1 MARLFIAVWPPEE
14 LRSDLSGLPR
24 KNRPGIKWVEPEN
37 WHVTLR
43 FLGEADPDEV
53 ARHLDEV
60 ELSPAAV
67 RYGPAIDVFMERVIM
82 VPAHGLDALA
92 ATVARS
98 TADLGTEPPRNR
110 FSGHLTLARLKAR
123 ARIPDVIGALI
134 GADDVVDEI
143 ALVESRLRPSGPEY
157 ETLATWTASRG
168 NFGDEAR
175 IAR

>member
-1 MARLFIAVWPPEE
+1 MAVWPPDD
-14 LRSDLSGLPR
+14 LRLDLSGLPR
-24 KNRPGIKWVEPEN
+24 KNRPGIRWVEPEN

-53 ARHLDEV
+53 AHRLDDAEF
-60 ELSPAAV
+60 SPAAV

-82 VPAHGLDALA
+82 VPAHGLDELA

-98 TADLGTEPPRNR
+98 TADLGTDPPRAR
-110 FSGHLTLARLKAR
+110 FSGHLTLARLKGR

-143 ALVESRLRPSGPEY
+143 ALVQSRLRPSGPEY
-157 ETLATWTASRG
+157 ETLATWTASHGKFR
-168 NFGDEAR
+168 R
-175 IAR
+175 